1 MVGLRRRLRRIKLQ
15 HGGVTV
21 QSRGIEME
29 DRRFEITRGGAP
41 YLPILRVDDNFE
53 TDAVRLGASHRRIDE
68 ADRGDPD
75 ENLAKVDF

>member
-1 MVGLRRRLRRIKLQ
+1 
-15 HGGVTV
+15 
-21 QSRGIEME
+21 ME